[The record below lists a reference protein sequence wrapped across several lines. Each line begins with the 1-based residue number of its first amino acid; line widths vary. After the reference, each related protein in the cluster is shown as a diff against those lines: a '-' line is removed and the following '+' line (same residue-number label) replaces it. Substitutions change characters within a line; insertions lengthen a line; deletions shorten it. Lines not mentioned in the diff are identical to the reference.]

1 MQFLLKVV
9 TWKGIAYTIAVG
21 SIVYGLK
28 KYFAGGVCYCTA
40 RLDGQVV
47 VITGGNSGI
56 GKALAV
62 ELVNRGATLVLACR
76 NIEKGLE
83 AKKDILS
90 KNRRAKIFVKHLDL
104 CSFSSIVKFCDT
116 LNSEF
121 SEIYGLVNNAG
132 IFYHPY
138 SVTED
143 GFEVTLQTNYLGPF
157 ILTHHLL
164 KPLKQSIH
172 ARIVNVASDEHRR
185 VSINQLIAISR
196 TQNDFKGHFVHYG
209 ASKLALV
216 LFTKELAKKLQNTNI
231 IVNAV
236 DPGNVE
242 TAIYRNFYPLS
253 NPLLYALQW
262 IIRVVVVKTP
272 SEGCQTLLHALL
284 TPNRTTGQ
292 YYTDCKLALPSPVA
306 ADERICREYYQLTLE
321 VLTSWFST
329 ESEC

>member
-1 MQFLLKVV
+1 MQFLLKIV

-28 KYFAGGVCYCTA
+28 KYFGGGVCYCTA

-62 ELVNRGATLVLACR
+62 ELVNRGATIVLACR

-83 AKKDILS
+83 AKKHILS
-90 KNRRAKIFVKHLDL
+90 KNRKAKIFVKHLDL

-116 LNSEF
+116 LNLEF
-121 SEIYGLVNNAG
+121 NEIYGLVNNAG

-138 SVTED
+138 GITED

-172 ARIVNVASDEHRR
+172 ARIINVASDEHRR

-196 TQNDFKGHFVHYG
+196 TQKDFKGHFVNYG

-216 LFTKELAKKLQNTNI
+216 LFTKELAKKLQNTNV

-253 NPLLYALQW
+253 NPVLYALQW
-262 IIRVVVVKTP
+262 IIRVVLVKTP
-272 SEGCQTLLHALL
+272 TEGCQTLLHALL

-292 YYTDCKLALPSPVA
+292 YYADCKLALPSPVA

-321 VLTSWFST
+321 VLASWFST